1 MLSPTATLSALLLAT
16 TTTILRASATSITF
30 QNASPHP
37 ICYTVELSSGDF
49 PSTTTCGPGSG
60 SGISVPAGQK
70 TQIPLDPSF
79 NGALTAWTTT
89 SNDNNNNDMKRGA
102 RYEVNFAASPGGS
115 TWYDADYQ
123 LGMSDGTIGALDNRK
138 LSNGQSSVSGEAD
151 TLAKA
156 NAAWPQTENRA
167 ALLAYPDYLKQG
179 PDGKLSFV
187 YCDAQAP
194 QVVIDFFQVTAE
206 FDAYIDAGSV
216 QGMTPSAADAEAVKM
231 ADEKSLEVDTQ
242 DMLIVAH

>member
-1 MLSPTATLSALLLAT
+1 MHSPTATLSVLLLAAT
-16 TTTILRASATSITF
+16 AASATSITF
-30 QNASPHP
+30 QNASPNP
-37 ICYTVELSSGDF
+37 ICYTVELSSGSF
-49 PSTTTCGPGSG
+49 PSTTTCGLG

-70 TQIPLDPSF
+70 TRIPLDASF

-89 SNDNNNNDMKRGA
+89 TTNNNDKDVKRGA
-102 RYEVNFAASPGGS
+102 RYEVNFAASPSGS

-123 LGMSDGTIGALDNRK
+123 LGMSDGTISALDNRK
-138 LSNGQSSVSGEAD
+138 LSNGQPSVSGEAD

-156 NAAWPQTENRA
+156 NAAWPHTDNKP

-179 PDGKLSFV
+179 GDGKLAFV

-216 QGMTPSAADAEAVKM
+216 KGVTPSAADAEAVKM
-231 ADEKSLEVDTQ
+231 ADGKSLEVDTQ

>member
-1 MLSPTATLSALLLAT
+1 MPSSTATLSVLLLAAAT
-16 TTTILRASATSITF
+16 TASAASITI
-30 QNASPHP
+30 QHSSRHP
-37 ICYTVELSSGDF
+37 ICYTVELSSGSF
-49 PSTTTCGPGSG
+49 PSTTTCGSS

-70 TQIPLDPSF
+70 TQISLDPSF

-89 SNDNNNNDMKRGA
+89 TNDNNKDLKRGA
-102 RYEVNFAASPGGS
+102 RYEVNFAASPSGS

-123 LGMSDGTIGALDNRK
+123 LGMSDGTISALDNRK
-138 LSNGQSSVSGEAD
+138 LSNGQPSMTGEAD

-156 NAAWPQTENRA
+156 NAAWPHTENKA

-179 PDGKLSFV
+179 GDGKLDFV

-216 QGMTPSAADAEAVKM
+216 QGVTPSAADAEAVKM
-231 ADEKSLEVDTQ
+231 ADDKSLEVDTQ
-242 DMLIVAH
+242 DMLTVAH

>member
-1 MLSPTATLSALLLAT
+1 MPSPTASLSVLLLAAT
-16 TTTILRASATSITF
+16 TASATSITF

-37 ICYTVELSSGDF
+37 ICYTVELSSGSF
-49 PSTTTCGPGSG
+49 PSTTTCGPSSS

-70 TQIPLDPSF
+70 TRVPLDSSF

-89 SNDNNNNDMKRGA
+89 TTNNNKDVKRGA
-102 RYEVNFAASPGGS
+102 RYEVNFAASPAGS

-138 LSNGQSSVSGEAD
+138 LSDGQSSVSGEAD

-156 NAAWPQTENRA
+156 NAAWPHTENKA
-167 ALLAYPDYLKQG
+167 ALLAFPDYLKQG
-179 PDGKLSFV
+179 GDGKLSFV

-194 QVVIDFFQVTAE
+194 QVVIDWFQVTAD

-216 QGMTPSAADAEAVKM
+216 QGVNPSAADAEAVKM

>member
-1 MLSPTATLSALLLAT
+1 MPSPTASLSVLLLAAT
-16 TTTILRASATSITF
+16 PASATSITF

-37 ICYTVELSSGDF
+37 ICYTVELSSGSF
-49 PSTTTCGPGSG
+49 PSTTTCGPSSS

-70 TQIPLDPSF
+70 TRVPLDSSF

-89 SNDNNNNDMKRGA
+89 TTNNNKDVKRGA
-102 RYEVNFAASPGGS
+102 RYEVNFAASPAGS

-138 LSNGQSSVSGEAD
+138 LSDGQSSVSGEAD

-156 NAAWPQTENRA
+156 NAAWPHTENKA
-167 ALLAYPDYLKQG
+167 ALLAFPDYLKQG
-179 PDGKLSFV
+179 GDGKLSFV

-194 QVVIDFFQVTAE
+194 QVVIDWFQVTAD

-216 QGMTPSAADAEAVKM
+216 QGVNPSAADAEAVKM

>member
-1 MLSPTATLSALLLAT
+1 MPSPATLLGLLLAAT
-16 TTTILRASATSITF
+16 TASATSITF
-30 QNASPHP
+30 QNASPNP
-37 ICYTVELSSGDF
+37 ICYTVELSSGSF

-70 TQIPLDPSF
+70 TRVPLDASF

-89 SNDNNNNDMKRGA
+89 NDDNNVKRGA

-123 LGMSDGTIGALDNRK
+123 LGMSDGTIGALDHRK

-156 NAAWPQTENRA
+156 NAAWPHAENKA

-179 PDGKLSFV
+179 GDGKLDFV
-187 YCDAQAP
+187 YCDARAP
-194 QVVIDFFQVTAE
+194 QVVIDFFQVEAE

-216 QGMTPSAADAEAVKM
+216 QGVSPSAADAEAVKL
-231 ADEKSLEVDTQ
+231 ADVRSLEVDTQ

>member
-1 MLSPTATLSALLLAT
+1 MPSPTATISVLLLAAT
-16 TTTILRASATSITF
+16 TASATSITF

-37 ICYTVELSSGDF
+37 VCYTVELSSGNF

-89 SNDNNNNDMKRGA
+89 TDENNDVKRGA
-102 RYEVNFAASPGGS
+102 RYEVNFAASPGGGS

-216 QGMTPSAADAEAVKM
+216 QGMSPSAADAEAVKM

>member
-1 MLSPTATLSALLLAT
+1 MPSPTATISVLLLAAT
-16 TTTILRASATSITF
+16 TASATSITF

-37 ICYTVELSSGDF
+37 VCYTVELSSGNF

-89 SNDNNNNDMKRGA
+89 TDKNNDVKRGA
-102 RYEVNFAASPGGS
+102 RYEVNFAASPGGGS

-216 QGMTPSAADAEAVKM
+216 QGVIPSAADAEAVKM
-231 ADEKSLEVDTQ
+231 ADGKSLEVDTQ

>member
-1 MLSPTATLSALLLAT
+1 MPSPTATLSALLLAT

-37 ICYTVELSSGDF
+37 ICYSVELTSGSF
-49 PSTTTCGPGSG
+49 PTTTTCGPGSP
-60 SGISVPAGQK
+60 SGISVPAGQ
-70 TQIPLDPSF
+70 TTRIPLDANF

-89 SNDNNNNDMKRGA
+89 NDNNNNDVKRGA

-138 LSNGQSSVSGEAD
+138 LSNGLPSVTGEAD

-156 NAAWPQTENRA
+156 NAAWPQTDNKA

-179 PDGKLSFV
+179 ADGKLDLV
-187 YCDAQAP
+187 YCDARAP
-194 QVVIDFFQVTAE
+194 QAVIDFFQVTAE

-216 QGMTPSAADAEAVKM
+216 AGVSPSAADAEAVKL
-231 ADEKSLEVDTQ
+231 ADAKSLEVDTQ